1 MSDMNI
7 TEGTAEGVGINVFNK
22 YIKVTAEVV
31 NGVTMGRE
39 GGDGTYYPIYPENN
53 EKEIAVGTDYALVVV
68 RDLFDLD

>member
-1 MSDMNI
+1 
-7 TEGTAEGVGINVFNK
+7 
-22 YIKVTAEVV
+22 
-31 NGVTMGRE
+31 MGRE